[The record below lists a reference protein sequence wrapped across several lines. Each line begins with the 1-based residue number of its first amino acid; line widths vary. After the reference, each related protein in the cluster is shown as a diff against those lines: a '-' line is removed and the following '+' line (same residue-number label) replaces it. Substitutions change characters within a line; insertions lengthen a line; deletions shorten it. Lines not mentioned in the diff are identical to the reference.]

1 MKKKS
6 IFGNFISLMLVI
18 CCIGP
23 YLYIFIK
30 TFLQEQ
36 GGFTFE
42 YYYKALFATSQ
53 FLAQFWKSL
62 LYGIV
67 IVTGQVM
74 VSMFAGYG
82 FAKCYFKGKNIMFM
96 TLMILMIMP
105 VQVTLVPNYM
115 LMHQLDLLN
124 TFYSIAFPAMF
135 LPLGSFIMTQ
145 SFRAI
150 SNEVIDAARLDGC
163 NLLQIIFK
171 IAVPISK
178 SGLICVILLAFL
190 DSWNMVEQPIVF
202 LKDFHDY
209 PLSVA
214 LASIQTSEPA
224 VQFVCCLLVMV
235 PPLFLFT
242 YFNQEIIEG
251 IVIGREK

>member
-1 MKKKS
+1 MKKKNIVGTLVS
-6 IFGNFISLMLVI
+6 FLLVI
-18 CCIGP
+18 CCVGP

-30 TFLQEQ
+30 TFWQEQ

-42 YYYKALFATSQ
+42 YYYKALFSTSQ
-53 FLAQFWKSL
+53 FLRQFWMSIF
-62 LYGIV
+62 YGIV
-67 IVTGQVM
+67 IVAGQVII
-74 VSMFAGYG
+74 SIFAGYG
-82 FAKCYFKGKNIMFM
+82 FAKCNFKGKNIMFM
-96 TLMILMIMP
+96 TLMVLMIMP

-115 LMHQLDLLN
+115 LMYQLDLLN
-124 TFYSIAFPAMF
+124 TFYAIAFPAMF
-135 LPLGSFIMTQ
+135 LPLGTFIMTQ

-150 SNEVIDAARLDGC
+150 SNEVIDAAKLDGC
-163 NLLQIIFK
+163 NLFQTLFK

-178 SGLICVILLAFL
+178 SGLICVVLLAFL

-214 LASIQTSEPA
+214 LASIQTSEQA
-224 VQFVCCLLVMV
+224 VQFVCCLLVML

-251 IVIGREK
+251 IAIGREI